1 MYSSMQKLLKVQ
13 KMLMNK
19 EEEVEQVD
27 MMSLMKNKWKM
38 NKEDTI
44 IIYSSNLL
52 KMFKIIGVLK
62 VKNLIVLIQ
71 TLAFMDLQVR
81 IMFILC
87 LLDIP

>member
-1 MYSSMQKLLKVQ
+1 
-13 KMLMNK
+13 
-19 EEEVEQVD
+19 

-87 LLDIP
+87 LLDIH